1 MLNKAP
7 IFVNGFQRGG
17 TNILMQLIS
26 SHPQI
31 GVLGA
36 EVHELFYGR
45 DTEPI
50 KKWFRRLA
58 TVPVVLNAREHT
70 FWAYRFQERRPLASP
85 TLRYIDLL
93 FYLNQRLVYNSH
105 YQNGA
110 VTRTRPEREG
120 TRIVGKCVNGV
131 VLTTPIL
138 AQMYPDATFI
148 ALVRN
153 GLALCEGFMR
163 RGWSA
168 ERGGRVYQQI
178 VTQMVHDAAAL
189 PNYHIIRF
197 EDLLHNPATTL
208 KTVYD
213 YAGLDIN
220 ETKKF
225 KLQAKKSM
233 GQDGQRTFT
242 FGNQDKAIEWYAL
255 DELSQHLRQDVNE
268 NQIARLSQADK
279 NEFLREADDAMSR
292 LGYLTGHTEGSG
304 DFSRNVFSG

>member
-7 IFVNGFQRGG
+7 VFVNGFQRGG
-17 TNILMQLIS
+17 TNILMRLIS
-26 SHPQI
+26 SHPRMGI
-31 GVLGA
+31 LGA

-45 DTEPI
+45 ETEPLG
-50 KKWFRRLA
+50 KWLRRVTA
-58 TVPVVLNAREHT
+58 VPVVLTAREHT
-70 FWAYRFQERRPLASP
+70 FWPYRFQERRVLGPM
-85 TLRYIDLL
+85 TMRYIDLV
-93 FYLNQRLVYNSH
+93 FYMNKRLAHNSH
-105 YQNGA
+105 YQNGSGA
-110 VTRTRPEREG
+110 GVQGKPDEMRM
-120 TRIVGKCVNGV
+120 VCKCVNGV
-131 VLTTPIL
+131 VLATPIL
-138 AQMYPDATFI
+138 AEMYPDATFF

-163 RGWSA
+163 RGWAA
-168 ERGGRVYQQI
+168 ERCGRVYQQI

-292 LGYLTGHTEGSG
+292 LGYLTGNTEGSE
-304 DFSRNVFSG
+304 DL